1 MVAKSNIL
9 NPETTSRARGN
20 IVPINVDKPAVHGTV
35 KSHSEKRKE
44 LGPVH
49 KYDFDIVL
57 DFTNMTRADLIAMAT
72 DSAVIK
78 LQANTR
84 SAYHRPYDPEDKSGN
99 MGKDKKSPQMPFA
112 KIAAKHMTGT
122 IDVKTVLMS
131 NTRARGKDKVTKAG
145 DMFAGMSPEQKA
157 ATLKM
162 LQNMAKAENAK

>member
-1 MVAKSNIL
+1 MVAKSNMK
-9 NPETTSRARGN
+9 TTTN
-20 IVPINVDKPAVHGTV
+20 IVPINVDIVPVHGKV
-35 KSHSEKRKE
+35 KSHTEKKVKE

-49 KYDFDIVL
+49 VYDFDLVL
-57 DFTNMTRADLIAMAT
+57 DFSNCSKADLIAMAT

-84 SAYHRPYDPEDKSGN
+84 STYHRPYDADDKTGN
-99 MGKDKKSPQMPFA
+99 MGKDKKSPQMPFT

-145 DMFAGMSPEQKA
+145 DMFAGMSAEQKA

-162 LQNMAKAENAK
+162 LQNMAKAENTK